1 MFCNVFTI
9 FQQLLD
15 RPHSQFIQ
23 VEWFMKIWSQKWE
36 KCQLLSF
43 VKAYWLLKH
52 NEEPIPSC
60 KEWDRPAKRG
70 PCQQEGRCACLLKR
84 LAGSACRLFFTV
96 QINNI
101 FLKIM
106 SVTKRGS
113 SYFTFYSTLVSPGLH
128 EIGKRL
134 ELRLGFPY
142 FKYEDT
148 EAQTSKP
155 LCKVVVKTVTNLGL
169 VSLFLV
175 QSYFH

>member
-15 RPHSQFIQ
+15 QPHSQFIQ

-70 PCQQEGRCACLLKR
+70 LCQQEGRCACLLKH
-84 LAGSACRLFFTV
+84 LVDLPAGYAL
-96 QINNI
+96 
-101 FLKIM
+101 L
-106 SVTKRGS
+106 
-113 SYFTFYSTLVSPGLH
+113 
-128 EIGKRL
+128 
-134 ELRLGFPY
+134 
-142 FKYEDT
+142 
-148 EAQTSKP
+148 SK
-155 LCKVVVKTVTNLGL
+155 
-169 VSLFLV
+169 SIISF
-175 QSYFH
+175 